1 MLASCCQNIFVG
13 TCGLWDLFPGTQAL
27 QGEIV
32 TPVLGSRQLQGER
45 FPGRW
50 VPRGGGP
57 GQQPW
62 VARGSGCTHPGV
74 AGEHLGLLGYK
85 PPFQQCRSAPLGIPT
100 GLPWRTGPYP
110 LMELNRIRTSSST
123 STTSSA
129 PRMVAPS
136 IQGEARPMTFCGGCA
151 LLGIAMPR
159 HTVVGNTVRTGA
171 SHNQPP
177 HIAQT

>member
-1 MLASCCQNIFVG
+1 MIHRDYFMVHLDNIIISGGIGTVHLAHLS
-13 TCGLWDLFPGTQAL
+13 
-27 QGEIV
+27 
-32 TPVLGSRQLQGER
+32 
-45 FPGRW
+45 
-50 VPRGGGP
+50 PRGGGP

-62 VARGSGCTHPGV
+62 VTRGSGCTHPGV

-85 PPFQQCRSAPLGIPT
+85 PPFKQCRSAPLGIPT

-123 STTSSA
+123 FTTSYA
-129 PRMVAPS
+129 PRVMVAPS

-151 LLGIAMPR
+151 PLGIAMPR

-171 SHNQPP
+171 SHIQPP